1 MTLSAIRPYHLTIPN
16 AVVHIPAGARFLAVG
31 TQAPLGTYPTR
42 ILLWARVDPDAPLT
56 PYEFHIAT
64 DSADGVSG
72 EYVGSVL
79 PERDH
84 PTSTYHIFVTR
95 IGPVLLTEGSDE
107 HRVPLCPEPTPPI
120 AGPLRHIFSDALERR
135 ITTEPNAFHDII
147 ALIDKHLPTVGGLH
161 TGNNGALTGLPIGF
175 GIRPP
180 AGTCVLLTNRDAPL
194 RLISLWRQPNGV
206 VCARVIDSKDKS
218 HNTPVAAISAIHYPD
233 VPLRGRAKHTGMWSK
248 S

>member
-16 AVVHIPAGARFLAVG
+16 AVVHIPAGAQFLAVG

-194 RLISLWRQPNGV
+194 RLIHLRTRCP
-206 VCARVIDSKDKS
+206 D
-218 HNTPVAAISAIHYPD
+218 AASP
-233 VPLRGRAKHTGMWSK
+233 RRR
-248 S
+248 